1 MLLPFIL
8 IGLWLAFRH
17 GGIRSAGGW
26 RAFSQSPLA
35 LISLLMLVYSVL
47 HVFTWAMPRYRLP
60 VDAILLIYA
69 GLAVS
74 ILWARLERSRRATE
88 VIESY

>member
-1 MLLPFIL
+1 MIFRFNEQLIFSAVHLLS
-8 IGLWLAFRH
+8 W
-17 GGIRSAGGW
+17 
-26 RAFSQSPLA
+26 
-35 LISLLMLVYSVL
+35 SLV
-47 HVFTWAMPRYRLP
+47 RYRLP

>member
-1 MLLPFIL
+1 MIFRFNEQLIFSVVHLLS
-8 IGLWLAFRH
+8 W
-17 GGIRSAGGW
+17 
-26 RAFSQSPLA
+26 
-35 LISLLMLVYSVL
+35 SLV
-47 HVFTWAMPRYRLP
+47 RYRLP